1 MKKGDLLNR
10 IDQLIKKGQSVH
22 QTKRSSEFGINYVN
36 RWFQIGFR
44 TASLSFIKN
53 LYDENHP
60 FFRDFN
66 ERVKGQ
72 AYQETENGINILT
85 SIRNEVENDWL
96 VSLKQLVSS
105 EIFAYFLE
113 MSKHLLDLNYKDP
126 AAVMIGST
134 LEEHLRLLCQNH
146 SVEIEIKKS
155 GVLIPKKANLLN
167 ADLV

>member
-1 MKKGDLLNR
+1 M
-10 IDQLIKKGQSVH
+10 
-22 QTKRSSEFGINYVN
+22 
-36 RWFQIGFR
+36 
-44 TASLSFIKN
+44 
-53 LYDENHP
+53 
-60 FFRDFN
+60 
-66 ERVKGQ
+66 
-72 AYQETENGINILT
+72 T